1 MLSSPGT
8 YSVPPHGSRDFIP
21 GKHKGVT
28 SLRAQP
34 QHRAQRKILQYDDP
48 GQQRGRAW
56 GLFSAFFSNPSRDT
70 SKPEAQKCT
79 QNWRL
84 NMRGVLSCED
94 LICGGNAPNSQV
106 SPALVPQHNPSV
118 PCAGLRSL
126 LFRGALTC
134 FLRTASSAPAF
145 SKLTC

>member
-1 MLSSPGT
+1 M
-8 YSVPPHGSRDFIP
+8 
-21 GKHKGVT
+21 
-28 SLRAQP
+28 RAQP

-56 GLFSAFFSNPSRDT
+56 GLFSAFFPNPSRDT

-106 SPALVPQHNPSV
+106 SPALVPQHQSI
-118 PCAGLRSL
+118 CALCWAEIPPFQRSTDLLPQNSQLSTSIQQINLLRNL
-126 LFRGALTC
+126 LKA
-134 FLRTASSAPAF
+134 APMPPLPG
-145 SKLTC
+145 SHP